1 MTGLNTWLSD
11 TETDEEEAILHSRRH
26 AQQEDELDITPM
38 IDVTFLLLI
47 FFLVASIPDAQ
58 TAVELPPAE
67 YGTGV
72 VSKLSVIITVADV
85 DGQGDVAVYLADG
98 KQGEPL
104 PADEAVQAAAILE
117 AVEAG
122 QLEGKNDVL
131 IKAARTVRHRDVTRI
146 ATAATQLENVTLNY
160 AVLESD

>member
-1 MTGLNTWLSD
+1 MADVSSWFA
-11 TETDEEEAILHSRRH
+11 EQTDEEDEAILHPRRPL
-26 AQQEDELDITPM
+26 QQEEELDITPM

-47 FFLVASIPDAQ
+47 FFLVCSIPDAQ
-58 TAVELPPAE
+58 TSVELPTAE

-72 VSKLSVIITVADV
+72 VAKRAVIITVADV
-85 DGQGDVAVYLADG
+85 EGTGKVEVYLADG
-98 KQGEPL
+98 KEGEPL
-104 PADEAVQAAAILE
+104 PDDDAIQAAAIQQ

-131 IKAARTVRHRDVTRI
+131 IKAARTVRHRDVSRI
-146 ATAATQLENVTLNY
+146 ASAATQVENVTLNY